1 MQRQATVVL
10 LAIALMAS
18 LSLSGRAQ
26 DAGRSSAQAP
36 AKVDFAKDVMPL
48 FRQNCLE
55 CHGPKKQENGM
66 RLDRRSS
73 VMKFH
78 ARRVMPGSSLYG
90 NSVAFERMTFRTTL
104 REIRNSRQISFIGL
118 PSVK

>member
-78 ARRVMPGSSLYG
+78 ARRVMPGSSPNSMVYQRLIGEEYG
-90 NSVAFERMTFRTTL
+90 TQMPGSTRVPTGRTRSPT
-104 REIRNSRQISFIGL
+104 R
-118 PSVK
+118 